1 LGHPKPTSALLLL
14 SGPLHGSL
22 ARVARFLR
30 RTHYIQ
36 IISSSREPKAIFH
49 IIMGSQNPS
58 GDGGI
63 KIKTLTDG
71 KTAVIKTNDFP
82 NVTRKIKDGFL
93 AGAGSDLFAFPEPSS
108 MPGIY

>member
-1 LGHPKPTSALLLL
+1 MPF
-14 SGPLHGSL
+14 HGSL
-22 ARVARFLR
+22 ARVAYFLR
-30 RTHYIQ
+30 RTHYIE
-36 IISSSREPKAIFH
+36 IISSYREPKAIFH
-49 IIMGSQNPS
+49 IITGSQNPS

-71 KTAVIKTNDFP
+71 KTTVINTNDFP

-93 AGAGSDLFAFPEPSS
+93 AGAGSDLFAFSGPSS